1 MEDNEILDQSAEID
15 AALDD
20 EETSV
25 PETGEPDQAPDGGQE
40 TTETSEP
47 QSAPDDTPAQE
58 EPGQADQPAQDPP
71 ESFTLKHLD
80 ETRTVGKDE
89 VVQLAQ
95 KGMDYDR
102 IRTERDELRQ
112 YRQEADP
119 ALSLVKSYAQRNG
132 MDIPSYIDYCRRQEL
147 MSQGVD
153 EPTAR
158 AQVAVEKQ
166 TAAIRVQN
174 EQVQAQQRQQ
184 EAFMA
189 QARQRQEARQRDMRD
204 FIAAYPGVKAETI
217 PKEVWNQ
224 VSGGKSL
231 ITAWTMYQNQQL
243 TAQLAAQKQNQRN
256 AQAAAGSLA
265 ARHEGDGQ
273 DEIDRLWAED
283 D

>member
-1 MEDNEILDQSAEID
+1 MEENEILDQTTEID
-15 AALDD
+15 AAWDD
-20 EETSV
+20 EDTSV
-25 PETGEPDQAPDGGQE
+25 PETEEPDQAPEGEQE
-40 TTETSEP
+40 TTETVET
-47 QSAPDDTPAQE
+47 QAAPEDAPTPE
-58 EPGQADQPAQDPP
+58 EPGQADQPAQDAP

-119 ALSLVKSYAQRNG
+119 ALSLVKSYAQKNG
-132 MDIPSYIDYCRRQEL
+132 MDIPAYIDYCRRQEL

-158 AQVAVEKQ
+158 ATVNVEKQ
-166 TAAIRVQN
+166 QAAIQAQT
-174 EQVQAQQRQQ
+174 EQMRAQQRQQ
-184 EAFMA
+184 AAQMA
-189 QARQRQEARQRDMRD
+189 QVRQRQEARQRDMRD
-204 FIAAYPGVKAETI
+204 FIAAYPGIKAETI
-217 PKEVWNQ
+217 PKEVWAQ

-231 ITAWTMYQNQQL
+231 TTAWTMYQNQQL
-243 TAQLAAQKQNQRN
+243 TAQLAAQKQNQAN
-256 AQAAAGSLA
+256 AQAAVGSLA
-265 ARHEGDGQ
+265 ARHEGGDQ